1 MGFRFTRIVIE
12 NWRNFK
18 KVDVNLERRVFL
30 VGPNASGKSNFLG
43 VFRFLRHIVA
53 VGGGFHAAVEEEGG
67 VSRLRCLAATRNSN
81 ILIHAVIGNDKSP
94 RAWEYELR
102 FNQSKDKPPTIKTE
116 KVWREKEEI
125 FTRPDEHDKD
135 DPERLTQTYL
145 EQVHANREYRE
156 IAEFFKSLKYFHVV
170 PQLVREPFRWI
181 GEPDDPLGSDLIEQM
196 ARTSTRTRKN
206 RLGRLSKALELAV
219 PQLTELDLK
228 QDKTSGEWHLQA
240 RYEHWRPTG
249 AFQSEQEFSDGTLRL
264 LGLLWAAME
273 EAGPLLLEEPELS
286 LHPEVIRRI
295 PQILARIQRKTG
307 RQIFISTHS
316 SDLLRDD
323 GIGTDEVLMLMPQ
336 SEGTKVQPASALR
349 DVRRLLDG
357 GLNLADIVIPK
368 TKPARVEQLS
378 LYEV

>member
-1 MGFRFTRIVIE
+1 M
-12 NWRNFK
+12 
-18 KVDVNLERRVFL
+18 
-30 VGPNASGKSNFLG
+30 
-43 VFRFLRHIVA
+43 
-53 VGGGFHAAVEEEGG
+53 EEEGG